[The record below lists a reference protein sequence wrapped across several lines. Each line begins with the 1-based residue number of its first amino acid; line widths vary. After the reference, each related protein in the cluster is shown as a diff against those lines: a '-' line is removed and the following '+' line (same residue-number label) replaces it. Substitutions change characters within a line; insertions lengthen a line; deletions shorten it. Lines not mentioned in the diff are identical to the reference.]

1 MIRDLQG
8 WDKMFYVGKIM
19 TPIVLRFAKKSD
31 VAPHA
36 EMLARKVLAFQL
48 GTDGHI
54 LYRNPQHVPIYDLP
68 NLSNNEELS
77 HYMLQKHTRPYK
89 LALGSIGVND
99 DSIVIN
105 CNHMLADG
113 GYLHF
118 IIDEI
123 SQGRDTPLEDDYPH
137 SAEFLFNKEIS
148 EAPDNLLPADYDMKL
163 TNFISKDRDQLNSNE
178 YAKLIITEFPAESL
192 KCYNK
197 EKKVIKGLTESI
209 LSNFYA
215 ATVAYNAQSYKCG
228 VESCIDLRRF
238 LKKKTWSDTCIFSM
252 VPIMAKV
259 TPSESLNE
267 IGQKLRFD
275 LNKRL
280 DNGTGFSYLK
290 AIYENK
296 TGPEFSGS
304 RCEISNVG
312 PTRIGGPLVDA
323 YYGYSEL
330 SIAMP
335 HIISIT
341 SFSIIGNGRNN
352 IIFRLKFN
360 TDQLSTREAR
370 MMSAST
376 IFAMQNIDKETSLEK
391 AIEEISK
398 FQKKYLKENKGTV
411 QRYVHAPEMI

>member
-8 WDKMFYVGKIM
+8 WDKMFYDGKIM
-19 TPIVLRFAKKSD
+19 TPIVLRFAKHSD
-31 VAPHA
+31 VGPVA
-36 EMLARKVLAFQL
+36 EMLAKKVLAFQL

-77 HYMLQKHTRPYK
+77 HYMIQKHTRPFK
-89 LALGSIGVND
+89 FALGSIGVND
-99 DSIVIN
+99 NSVVIN
-105 CNHMLADG
+105 CNHMVADG

-123 SQGRDTPLEDDYPH
+123 SQGRNSPLEDDYPN
-137 SAEFLFNKEIS
+137 SAEYLFSKEIS
-148 EAPDNLLPADYDMKL
+148 EAEDNLLPADYDMKL
-163 TNFISKDRDQLNSNE
+163 TNFLTKDHAQLNANE
-178 YAKLIITEFPAESL
+178 YARLIITEFPADSL

-197 EKKVIKGLTESI
+197 KKKVVKGLTEAI
-209 LSNFYA
+209 LSYFYA
-215 ATVAYNAQSYKCG
+215 AAVSYGEQSYKCG

-238 LKKKTWSDTCIFSM
+238 LKKKSWNDTCIFSM
-252 VPIMAKV
+252 IPIMADV
-259 TPSESLNE
+259 VPTDTLAE
-267 IGQKLRFD
+267 IGKKLRAD
-275 LNKRL
+275 LMRRI
-280 DNGTGFSYLK
+280 DNGSSFSYLK

-296 TGPEFSGS
+296 KGPEFRGS

-312 PTRIGGPLVDA
+312 PTRIGGPLIDA

-352 IIFRLKFN
+352 IIFRLKYN
-360 TDQLSTREAR
+360 SDKLSTREAK

-376 IFAMQNIDKETSLEK
+376 IWSMQNIDNSFSLEK
-391 AIEEISK
+391 AIEEIGK
-398 FQKKYLKENKGTV
+398 FQRKYMKENAGSVKRFV
-411 QRYVHAPEMI
+411 DSFDI

>member
-8 WDKMFYVGKIM
+8 WDKLFYQGKIM
-19 TPIVLRFAKKSD
+19 TPIVLRFGKHSD
-31 VAPHA
+31 VAPVA
-36 EMLARKVLAFQL
+36 EMLSKKVLAFQL

-77 HYMLQKHTRPYK
+77 HYMLQKHTRPFK
-89 LALGSIGVND
+89 FALGSIGVND
-99 DSIVIN
+99 DCVVIN
-105 CNHMLADG
+105 CNHMVADG

-123 SQGRDTPLEDDYPH
+123 SNGRDTPLDDDYPH
-137 SAEFLFNKEIS
+137 SAEFLFTKEIS
-148 EAPDNLLPADYDMKL
+148 EAPDDLLPADYDMKL
-163 TNFISKDRDQLNSNE
+163 TNFLSKDRDQLNANE
-178 YAKLIITEFPAESL
+178 YARLIITEFPANSL
-192 KCYNK
+192 QCYNK
-197 EKKVIKGLTESI
+197 EKKKIKGLTESI

-215 ATVAYNAQSYKCG
+215 AAVAYSAQSFKCG
-228 VESCIDLRRF
+228 VESCVDLRRY
-238 LKKKTWSDTCIFSM
+238 LKKRSWSDTCIFSM
-252 VPIMAKV
+252 IPIMADV
-259 TPSESLNE
+259 VPTESLAD
-267 IGQKLRFD
+267 IGQKLRYD
-275 LNKRL
+275 LNRRI
-280 DNGTGFSYLK
+280 DNGSSFSYLK
-290 AIYENK
+290 AIYEGK
-296 TGPEFSGS
+296 TGPEFKGS

-352 IIFRLKFN
+352 IIFRLKYN
-360 TDQLSTREAR
+360 SDKLSTREAK

-376 IFAMQNIDKETSLEK
+376 IWSMQNISNDTSLEK
-391 AIEEISK
+391 AIESISQ
-398 FQKKYLKENKGTV
+398 FQRKYMKENKGSV
-411 QRYVHAPEMI
+411 KRYVNAFD

>member
-8 WDKMFYVGKIM
+8 WDKMFYAGKIM
-19 TPIVLRFAKKSD
+19 TPIVLRFAKHSD

-36 EMLARKVLAFQL
+36 EMLAKKVLAFQH

-54 LYRNPQHVPIYDLP
+54 LYKNPQHVPIYDLP

-77 HYMLQKHTRPYK
+77 HYMIQKHTRPFKY
-89 LALGSIGVND
+89 ALGSIGVND
-99 DSIVIN
+99 DCVVIN
-105 CNHMLADG
+105 CNHMMADG
-113 GYLHF
+113 GYLHY

-123 SQGRDTPLEDDYPH
+123 SEGRDSPVEDEYPH
-137 SAEFLFNKEIS
+137 SAEFLFTREIS
-148 EAPDNLLPADYDMKL
+148 EAPDTLLPADYDMQL
-163 TNFISKDRDQLNSNE
+163 TNFITKDQDQLNSNE

-197 EKKVIKGLTESI
+197 EKKVLKGLTESI

-215 ATVAYNAQSYKCG
+215 ATVAYNSQSFKCG
-228 VESCIDLRRF
+228 VESCVDLRRF

-252 VPIMAKV
+252 IPIMAKV
-259 TPSESLNE
+259 TPSDTLAE
-267 IGQKLRFD
+267 IGQKLRND
-275 LNKRL
+275 MMNKI
-280 DNGTGFSYLK
+280 DNGCGFSYLK
-290 AIYENK
+290 AIYQNK
-296 TGPEFSGS
+296 TGPEFVGS

-330 SIAMP
+330 AIAMP

-352 IIFRLKFN
+352 ITFRLKFN
-360 TDQLSTREAR
+360 TDKLSTREAR
-370 MMSAST
+370 MMSEST
-376 IFAMQNIDKETSLEK
+376 IFAMQNIDKTTSLEK
-391 AIEEISK
+391 AIEEIEK
-398 FQKKYLKENKGTV
+398 FQKKYLKENKGSVKMFYNT
-411 QRYVHAPEMI
+411 PSFI